1 MEICIFEDEHF
12 EYFLPLTYTRPI
24 YELKLGI
31 YTLRER
37 LSRVLGAVKYFFTR
51 EYLKE
56 VFKEELLAKGF
67 KLVKVNP
74 EELPEEVLIV
84 NGRLVPNNEFLNYLM
99 DKYSKYKEFVFM
111 KNGVLVAAKLKRV
124 EIVDFLKKQKIKEL
138 LKSLKKRSIE
148 VFEVKA
154 ELLEYPWELVRDN
167 PMYMAKDLENHGDFR
182 LLGEVADTAVLYSKE
197 KIHIGENA
205 VVEDYVVLDARNG
218 PIYIEDGVLVKTHS
232 VIRGPTYIGKN
243 SVITEFT
250 KLREGSNIG
259 ESCGVG
265 GEVVNLIMH
274 GFVNKYHEGFIG
286 RSYIGEWV
294 NLGAST
300 VTSDL
305 KNTYGTIRFEIK
317 GERVDT
323 GLRKLGSF
331 IGDMVRTA
339 IGTKIYTGKKIGV
352 AAQLYGIIAVNVPSF
367 TIYAKSLGAKPTE
380 VYLESVINTQRKFM
394 SSRKMNMSKNY
405 EALIKKLFEITERER
420 RLFGVKKGAFK
431 LT

>member
-1 MEICIFEDEHF
+1 
-12 EYFLPLTYTRPI
+12 
-24 YELKLGI
+24 
-31 YTLRER
+31 
-37 LSRVLGAVKYFFTR
+37 
-51 EYLKE
+51 
-56 VFKEELLAKGF
+56 
-67 KLVKVNP
+67 
-74 EELPEEVLIV
+74 
-84 NGRLVPNNEFLNYLM
+84 
-99 DKYSKYKEFVFM
+99 
-111 KNGVLVAAKLKRV
+111 
-124 EIVDFLKKQKIKEL
+124 
-138 LKSLKKRSIE
+138 
-148 VFEVKA
+148 
-154 ELLEYPWELVRDN
+154 
-167 PMYMAKDLENHGDFR
+167 
-182 LLGEVADTAVLYSKE
+182 
-197 KIHIGENA
+197 
-205 VVEDYVVLDARNG
+205 
-218 PIYIEDGVLVKTHS
+218 
-232 VIRGPTYIGKN
+232 
-243 SVITEFT
+243 

-405 EALIKKLFEITERER
+405 EVLIKKLFEITERER